1 MDRKRLERKKKN
13 LHLLSFVD
21 VPTSEKCDVSFLIHQ
36 VQLSHRALEEESR
49 PSREQDSD
57 HATRHFL
64 FPFLRLGLT
73 VDMMR
78 ISRMNPT
85 SVAQPYAHC
94 AKGLLEGRLLLIGT
108 VSCEARKR
116 PCRVRGRR
124 HSACE
129 HSRIK
134 KRVVSLSSSNLFTP
148 MSLGARKTRDIRL
161 TRVCASRP
169 PAPSLFRQ
177 CFLRD
182 LLLHCLC
189 DLSPRQISGGRGV
202 SLAEN
207 GYSL

>member
-21 VPTSEKCDVSFLIHQ
+21 VPTSEKCDVSFQ

-73 VDMMR
+73 FDMMR
-78 ISRMNPT
+78 ISRMNPA

-94 AKGLLEGRLLLIGT
+94 AKGLLEGRLLRIGT

-116 PCRVRGRR
+116 PC
-124 HSACE
+124 E
-129 HSRIK
+129 HSRIR
-134 KRVVSLSSSNLFTP
+134 KRVILLSSSNFLTS

-161 TRVCASRP
+161 TRVCASRQ

-177 CFLRD
+177 CREGPATPLPLR
-182 LLLHCLC
+182 LIAT
-189 DLSPRQISGGRGV
+189 P
-202 SLAEN
+202 N
-207 GYSL
+207 F